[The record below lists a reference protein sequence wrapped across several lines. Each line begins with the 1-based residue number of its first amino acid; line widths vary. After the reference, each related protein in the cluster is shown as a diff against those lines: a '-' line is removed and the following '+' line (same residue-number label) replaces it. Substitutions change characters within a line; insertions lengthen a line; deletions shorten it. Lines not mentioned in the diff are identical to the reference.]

1 MMKIFGK
8 LIRGIFIGILS
19 VLLILN
25 IWQLISHYI
34 FHQNPPSVCGFS
46 SVIVLSGSMEPTF
59 SAGDLL
65 IIREQESYQTGEIVT
80 FEDGGVLT
88 THRIVEEMPDGFTT
102 RGDCNNVKDQEKVT
116 AEQVR
121 GAYLM
126 RIPRLGSFFLFLR
139 SPIGLLMLV
148 VLGIALLWLPDVIND
163 MISHRKGCAD

>member
-34 FHQNPPSVCGFS
+34 LHQNPPSVCGFS

-121 GAYLM
+121 GAYLI
-126 RIPRLGSFFLFLR
+126 RIPRAGIVLFISAFADRTTDAGS
-139 SPIGLLMLV
+139 SGM
-148 VLGIALLWLPDVIND
+148 LLWLPDVIND